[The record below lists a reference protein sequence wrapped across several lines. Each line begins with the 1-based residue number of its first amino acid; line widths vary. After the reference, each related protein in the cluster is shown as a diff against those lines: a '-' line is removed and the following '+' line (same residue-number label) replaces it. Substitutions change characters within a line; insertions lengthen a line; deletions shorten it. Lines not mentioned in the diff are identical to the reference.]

1 MADKTA
7 LLRQRTCGLAVKTD
21 HANRLAN
28 LVSNDSYW
36 LVQVCV
42 LRKNKRDVEEIAP
55 SIMNQVCSKVHIR
68 TLLFRVPNFRVRRA
82 SWYRMYQRL
91 NLREVKKLP

>member
-1 MADKTA
+1 
-7 LLRQRTCGLAVKTD
+7 
-21 HANRLAN
+21 
-28 LVSNDSYW
+28 
-36 LVQVCV
+36 
-42 LRKNKRDVEEIAP
+42 
-55 SIMNQVCSKVHIR
+55 MNQVCSKVHIR